1 MRGAKMNGGPEG
13 GFAEV
18 DGASLYYEVAGLG
31 EPLVLVH
38 AGIADRRMW
47 DGQLGAFAERHKVI
61 RYDMRG
67 FGRSETPEGA
77 PFSHQDDLRGLLDS
91 LHIERAGFVGSS
103 IGAKIVLDFTLDQ
116 PGRARALVLVCPA
129 VSGFESDEEPP
140 DEWEELVKADEA
152 GDLERVSEL
161 EVRIWVDGHHRGPE
175 LVDPAVRDLVREMNL
190 IALQNESA
198 LGEERPAD
206 PPAVKRL
213 AEIRVPVLVITGE
226 LDRPEVNARA
236 DLLARSIARAQKV
249 VVSDTAHV
257 PNMEKPGEFNRVV
270 LGFLRG
276 LGA

>member
-1 MRGAKMNGGPEG
+1 MNGGPEG
-13 GFAEV
+13 SFAEV

-47 DGQLGAFAERHKVI
+47 DEQLGAFAERHKVI

-91 LHIERAGFVGSS
+91 LHIERAGFVGCS

-161 EVRIWVDGHHRGPE
+161 EVRIWADGPYRGPE
-175 LVDPAVRDLVREMNL
+175 QVDPTVRDLVWEMNL
-190 IALQNESA
+190 IALQNEA
-198 LGEERPAD
+198 DLGEERPVD
-206 PPAVKRL
+206 PPAVERL
-213 AEIRVPVLVITGE
+213 AEIRFPVLVVAGE
-226 LDRPEVNARA
+226 RDRPEVNARA
-236 DLLARSIARAQKV
+236 DLLTRSIPHAQKV
-249 VVSDTAHV
+249 VVAETAHV
-257 PNMEKPGEFNRVV
+257 PNMEKPEEFNRVV
-270 LGFLRG
+270 LEFLDEA
-276 LGA
+276 GA